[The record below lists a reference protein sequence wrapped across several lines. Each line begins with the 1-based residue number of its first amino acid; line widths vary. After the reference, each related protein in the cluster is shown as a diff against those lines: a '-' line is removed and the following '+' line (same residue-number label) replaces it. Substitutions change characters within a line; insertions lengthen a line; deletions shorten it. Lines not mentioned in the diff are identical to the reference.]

1 MRSQK
6 AKINRIPVKNIFIL
20 LVLIVFISNPLHA
33 QKGWEAGAWLGASH
47 YFGDLNT
54 DNEINEL
61 GPAGGV
67 FARYNFNNRLA
78 LKLGG
83 AMGQI
88 AGDDTNSENNFEI
101 HRNLNFSSTIVDVAT
116 QFEFNF
122 LPYDHGSKKNFFSP
136 YLFAG
141 FNVFYYN
148 PQTEIDGDLVDLRP
162 LGTEG
167 QFIAEEYTTLDGGLV
182 YGGGIKFSLNYTWS
196 LEVELSSRR
205 LFTDYLDDVSTTYP
219 EYDDL
224 ENLRGELAVLLADR
238 SGEILDVPIGETGRQ
253 RGNSNNNDFYA
264 MIGISLVYYF
274 GDIACPGITY

>member
-1 MRSQK
+1 M
-6 AKINRIPVKNIFIL
+6 KNTFLL
-20 LVLIVFISNPLHA
+20 LVVGFLMCNSLYA
-33 QKGWEAGAWLGASH
+33 QKGWEAGAWAGVSQ

-54 DNEINEL
+54 DNEINAL

-67 FARYNFNNRLA
+67 FARFNFNNRLA
-78 LKLGG
+78 LKMS
-83 AMGQI
+83 ANAGQI
-88 AGDDTNSENNFEI
+88 AGSDTNSENTFELQ
-101 HRNLNFSSTIVDVAT
+101 RNLDFQSNIVDIAT

-148 PQTEIDGDLVDLRP
+148 PQTEFQGQLVDLRP

-167 QFIAEEYTTLDGGLV
+167 QFIAEEYTTVDGGLV
-182 YGGGIKFSLNYTWS
+182 YGGGLKFSLNYIWS
-196 LEVELSSRR
+196 IEVEVSSRR

-238 SGEILDVPIGETGRQ
+238 SGEVVDIPIGETGRQ

-264 MIGISLVYYF
+264 MLGVSLVYYF
-274 GDIACPGITY
+274 GSIPCPGITY

>member
-1 MRSQK
+1 M
-6 AKINRIPVKNIFIL
+6 KNTFL
-20 LVLIVFISNPLHA
+20 LLLLGLLISTNLSA

-61 GPAGGV
+61 GPAGGA

-78 LKLGG
+78 LKFGG
-83 AMGQI
+83 SMGQI
-88 AGDDTNSENNFEI
+88 SGDDANSENNFEI
-101 HRNLNFSSTIVDVAT
+101 QRNLNFTSPIVDFAT

-148 PQTEIDGDLVDLRP
+148 PQTEFNGDMVDLRP

-182 YGGGIKFSLNYTWS
+182 YGGGIKFSLNYVWS
-196 LEVELSSRR
+196 IEVELSSRR

-224 ENLRGELAVLLADR
+224 ENLRGELAVSLADR
-238 SGEILDVPIGETGRQ
+238 SGELVPVPIGETGRQ
-253 RGNSNNNDFYA
+253 RGNSKNNDFYA
-264 MIGISLVYYF
+264 MLGVSLVYYF
-274 GDIACPGITY
+274 GSIPCPGITY

>member
-1 MRSQK
+1 M
-6 AKINRIPVKNIFIL
+6 KNSFLL
-20 LVLIVFISNPLHA
+20 LVLAFLVCTNVNA

-54 DNEINEL
+54 DNEINDL
-61 GPAGGV
+61 GFAGGA
-67 FARYNFNNRLA
+67 FGRYNFNNRLA
-78 LKLGG
+78 LKMGVSG
-83 AMGQI
+83 GQI
-88 AGDDTNSENNFEI
+88 GGSDTNSENNFEI
-101 HRNLNFSSTIVDVAT
+101 QRNLNFESIIVDAAS

-148 PQTEIDGDLVDLRP
+148 PTTELDGIIHELRP

-167 QFIAEEYTTLDGGLV
+167 QFIAEEYTTIDAGLV
-182 YGGGIKFSLNYTWS
+182 YGAGLKFSINYVWS
-196 LEVELSSRR
+196 LEVEISSRR

-219 EYDDL
+219 EFDDL
-224 ENLRGELAVLLADR
+224 ENLRGEIAVALSDR
-238 SGEILDVPIGETGRQ
+238 SGEIVEVPIGETGRQ
-253 RGNSNNNDFYA
+253 RGNSQNNDFYA
-264 MIGISLVYYF
+264 MIGVSIVYYF

>member
-1 MRSQK
+1 M
-6 AKINRIPVKNIFIL
+6 KNIIL
-20 LVLIVFISNPLHA
+20 LITLGILITYSSVSA

-54 DNEINEL
+54 DNEINAL
-61 GPAGGV
+61 GAAGGV
-67 FARYNFNNRLA
+67 FGRYNLNNRLA
-78 LKLGG
+78 LKLG
-83 AMGQI
+83 AN
-88 AGDDTNSENNFEI
+88 AGKISGSDENSENNFEI
-101 HRNLNFSSTIVDVAT
+101 QRNLNFSSTIVDVAT

-148 PQTEIDGDLVDLRP
+148 PQTEFEGQVYDLRP

-182 YGGGIKFSLNYTWS
+182 YGGGIKFSLNYIWS
-196 LEVELSSRR
+196 IEVELSSRR
-205 LFTDYLDDVSTTYP
+205 LFTDYLDDVSKTYP

-224 ENLRGELAVLLADR
+224 EDLRGEIAVSLSDR
-238 SGEILDVPIGETGRQ
+238 SGELIDVPIGQTGRQ
-253 RGNSNNNDFYA
+253 RGNSKNNDYYA
-264 MIGISLVYYF
+264 MLGVSLVYYF
-274 GDIACPGITY
+274 GSINCPAISY

>member
-1 MRSQK
+1 
-6 AKINRIPVKNIFIL
+6 VKNIIL
-20 LVLIVFISNPLHA
+20 LFVLGLLITTTATA

-54 DNEINEL
+54 DNEINDL

-67 FARYNFNNRLA
+67 FGRYNFNNRLA
-78 LKLGG
+78 LRLG
-83 AMGQI
+83 ASAGQI
-88 AGDDTNSENNFEI
+88 GGSDENSENNFEI
-101 HRNLNFSSTIVDVAT
+101 QRNLNFTSNILDVAS

-141 FNVFYYN
+141 INVFYYN
-148 PQTEIDGDLVDLRP
+148 PQTEFEGQVYDLRP

-167 QFIAEEYTTLDGGLV
+167 QFIAEEYTTLDGGIV

-196 LEVELSSRR
+196 IEVELSSRK
-205 LFTDYLDDVSTTYP
+205 LFTDYLDDVSKTYP

-224 ENLRGELAVLLADR
+224 EDLRGSIAVSLSDR
-238 SGEILDVPIGETGRQ
+238 SGELIETPIGQTGRQ
-253 RGNSNNNDFYA
+253 RGNSKNDDFYA
-264 MIGISLVYYF
+264 MLGFSIVYYF
-274 GDIACPGITY
+274 GTIDCPAITY

>member
-1 MRSQK
+1 M
-6 AKINRIPVKNIFIL
+6 KNTL
-20 LVLIVFISNPLHA
+20 LLLALGLFLSTNLLA
-33 QKGWEAGAWLGASH
+33 QKGWEAGAWLGGSH

-54 DNEINEL
+54 DNEINAL
-61 GPAGGV
+61 GAAGGA

-78 LKLGG
+78 LKFGG
-83 AMGQI
+83 NVAKI
-88 AGDDTNSENNFEI
+88 SGDDANSENTFEI
-101 HRNLNFSSTIVDVAT
+101 QRNLNFESQIVDFAT
-116 QFEFNF
+116 QFEFNI

-148 PQTEIDGDLVDLRP
+148 PVTELDGEIFELRP

-167 QFIAEEYTTLDGGLV
+167 QFIAEEYTTIDGGLV
-182 YGGGIKFSLNYTWS
+182 YGGGVKFSLNYIWS
-196 LEVELSSRR
+196 IEVEVSSRR

-224 ENLRGELAVLLADR
+224 ENLRGETAVLLSDR
-238 SGEILDVPIGETGRQ
+238 SGELIDVPIGETGRQ

-264 MIGISLVYYF
+264 MFGVSIVYYF
-274 GDIACPGITY
+274 GSISCPRITY